1 MRKFGAFFLLFLL
14 TLSSCKDENSFA
26 VNPEFAKY
34 ISAFTYGVVSNQT
47 SIKVQLVEEV
57 PGAKAGEEV
66 KDEFIEFS
74 PAIEG
79 KAYWLDKQTIEFR
92 PKDLLPSGESFEA
105 EFHLS
110 DVVKEVPDH
119 LENLEFK
126 FKVIDQIAFIE
137 EESITTPNPADRS
150 NIRLKGTLT
159 TADFVKT
166 DVLEKLFSAEQNGN
180 ALTVQWEHAKDG
192 RNHTYNISVVRRTK
206 EQGKVE
212 LYCKMS
218 DVGADENAEKS
229 VTIPSLDE
237 FTVFSCKHVN
247 EPEQFITLNFSDPI
261 KDSLDLVGLIYL
273 KNSVQVRLSIK
284 GSQVKV
290 YPNSRIVGEVELIV
304 TNGVCSSLGMCLK
317 ERFSKK
323 IMFQELL
330 PNVEIIGNG
339 VILPSTR
346 GLVLPFRAVNLKAVE
361 LKILKVSEK
370 NVHQFFQ
377 KNQFD
382 ELHELKRVGRIVFRG
397 EIPIIPEKPIDYHS
411 WNTFSLDLAKYIQS
425 EPGAIYR
432 IYLSFK
438 PQHSFYPCEE
448 AIDEEYWKTFE
459 EAEEEFYDR
468 PSEGYW
474 EDYEFSD
481 FQFYDGYDGGE
492 TDNPCHISYYISRQN
507 KNVRSIFASNF
518 GIIAKG
524 GNTDEL
530 LVAVADLRSTEPL
543 SGVEIELYNYQNDL
557 ITKGATDENGFVSIK
572 SKKKAFLLVAKK
584 GEERGYLR
592 LDEGSSLS
600 LSMFDVSGT
609 ENKKGVKGYIYAER
623 GVWRPGDS
631 LYVNFMLED
640 KNDVI
645 PNGHPVVCEV
655 YNSRDQLY
663 KKWMKNTSVKGLY
676 DFRFATN
683 EDDPTGNWTV
693 KIKVGGTEFSKIM
706 KIETVKPNRLK
717 INMDF
722 KTELLKSSK
731 ENLGNLEVKW
741 LTGAKARGLM
751 ADIEMTLKRGSTSF
765 KGYES
770 YTFDDPTIAFES
782 EQKMIFKS
790 KLDNDGKAII
800 DPQIRVEG
808 KAPGMLNCF
817 FKTRAFE
824 SGGDFSTDQFKIAY
838 SPFKSY
844 VGVKVPEGKGW
855 NGAIF
860 SDKPT
865 LINIAS
871 VDENNKAVSRKKL
884 KIEIYEVEWRWWW
897 DYSDDEGYDNY
908 HEGSYSN
915 LIKTDYVNTVN
926 GKAMYELTFPSPSW
940 GRKMIKITDSVSGH
954 TTGQIF
960 YTTYSSWWEEGG
972 HGPGGAEMLAFS
984 TDKQKYNVGEKV
996 KVQLPKVA
1004 EGRALV
1010 SIESGSKIIDHFW
1023 HELDGNSFEF
1033 ATTEAMSPNVFIHV
1047 SLIQPHN
1054 ATANDAPIRMYGIQ
1068 NIMVEDPNTHLVPQ
1082 IKMPDV
1088 LAPEQNVNIT
1098 VSEKN
1103 GKGMAYTI
1111 AVVDEGLLDLT
1122 RFKTPDGWPIFY
1134 SKEALGIRT
1143 WDMYKYVIGAYNGE
1157 MTGLLAAGGDEA
1169 VAGGKNG
1176 GEKANRFKPA
1186 VIHLGPFYLEAGKT
1200 ANHKFKMPNYVGSVR
1215 TMVVAMEDGAYG
1227 SAEKT
1232 TPVKKP
1238 LMVISTLPRVLGP
1251 KERVKVPVTVFAM
1264 DKKVKDVVVQLKASS
1279 LFTVIGEKQ
1288 KTIHFSEEGDQIVEF
1303 ELQVAEAIGVGKIEI
1318 LATGAGE
1325 KASDVTEIQ
1334 VRSSNPLMTK
1344 VASEAIQPNESWNE
1358 KFAAFGIQ
1366 GTNKITLEFSSI
1378 PAMNLDER
1386 MRYLIQYPH
1395 GCIEQTTSSVF
1406 PQLFLGGL
1414 LNLSEEQK
1422 KRISENIKA
1431 GIERLRTFQ
1440 ISGGGMTYWPEYG
1453 YDGACEWGTNYAGH
1467 FMLEAEKQGY
1477 TLPAGFKEKW
1487 VDFQKNTAN
1496 GWSENNQSYDQI
1508 TQAYRL
1514 YTLALAGE
1522 PELGAM
1528 NRMKEMTNLSNESKW
1543 RLAAAYALA
1552 GKDKIALS
1560 IAQNISY
1567 EVKNYRELSYTYG
1580 SGLRD
1585 MAMILESMTYLNMN
1599 DKAKKMMD
1607 NICISLRSDDWY
1619 GTQTTAYSLLAV
1631 SKFVNKMK
1639 GGKGLQVEYTVAGG
1653 PVRTLSVNTPMA
1665 TVEID
1670 GNKTKM
1676 GDIHIVNKGTS
1687 MLFAKMY
1694 TRGIPMMDQSTTGS
1708 NFITMDVKYTDM
1720 DGNTIDPSSIPQGT
1734 DFVAEVEI
1742 NNSNY
1747 GFDLKEM
1754 ALTQIFPSGWEIRNT
1769 RMDLAESDET
1779 ESNYEEVAEN
1789 YEEADENY
1797 YERRNETPIDKAEY
1811 IDFRDDRVLTYFD
1824 MRYRGKMTFKVVLN
1838 AAYVGQFYLPTVYC
1852 EAMYDHDINASESGR
1867 WVKVVK

>member
-14 TLSSCKDENSFA
+14 TISSCKNDNGFS

-34 ISAFTYGVVSNQT
+34 ISAFTYGVVSNQQT
-47 SIKVQLVEEV
+47 IKVQLVQEV
-57 PGAKAGEEV
+57 AEAKAGEEV
-66 KDEFIEFS
+66 KDELIEFS

-92 PKDLLPSGESFEA
+92 PKELLPSGEKFEA

-110 DVVKEVPDH
+110 DVVKDVPDD
-119 LENLEFK
+119 LEDLEFK
-126 FKVIDQIAFIE
+126 FQVIAQVAFIE
-137 EESITTPNPADRS
+137 EESITTPNSADRS
-150 NIRLKGTLT
+150 NIRLRGTLT
-159 TADFVKT
+159 TADYVKT
-166 DVLEKLFSAEQNGN
+166 DVLEKLFSAEQNGK
-180 ALTVQWEHAKDG
+180 ALAVQWEHAKDG
-192 RNHTYNISVVRRTK
+192 RNHTYNISGVRRTK
-206 EQGKVE
+206 EREKVD
-212 LYCKMS
+212 LSCKMTE
-218 DVGADENAEKS
+218 VGAEENAEKLLE
-229 VTIPSLDE
+229 IPSLDE

-247 EPEQFITLNFSDPI
+247 EPEQIITLNFSDPI

-273 KNSVQVRLSIK
+273 KNSVQVRLSTK

-290 YPNSRIVGEVELIV
+290 YPNSRIVGEVELIAA
-304 TNGVCSSLGMCLK
+304 TGICSNINICLK
-317 ERFSKK
+317 QDFKKK
-323 IMFQELL
+323 ILFQELL

-339 VILPSTR
+339 VILPTTK
-346 GLVLPFRAVNLKAVE
+346 GLVLPFKAVNLKAVE

-448 AIDEEYWKTFE
+448 AIDNEYWQKFE
-459 EAEEEFYDR
+459 EAEEEFYDT
-468 PSEGYW
+468 PSTSYW
-474 EDYEFSD
+474 EDYDFSD
-481 FQFYDGYDGGE
+481 FQFYEGYNSDE
-492 TDNPCHISYYISRQN
+492 VDNPCHISYYISRQN

-530 LVAVADLRSTEPL
+530 LVAVTDLRTTEPL
-543 SGVEIELYNYQNDL
+543 GGVDIELYNYQNEL
-557 ITKGATDENGFVSIK
+557 ITKGTTDDKGFVSIK
-572 SKKKAFLLVAKK
+572 TKKKAFLLVAKK

-645 PNGHPVVCEV
+645 PANHPVVCEV

-717 INMDF
+717 ITMDF
-722 KTELLKSSK
+722 GTELLKSK
-731 ENLGNLEVKW
+731 KDNLGNLEVKW

-751 ADIEMTLKRGSTSF
+751 ADIEMTLKRGATAF
-765 KGYES
+765 KGFEGYS
-770 YTFDDPTIAFES
+770 FDDPTVAFES
-782 EQKMIFKS
+782 EQKMIFKG
-790 KLDNDGKAII
+790 KVDNEGKAVI
-800 DPQIRVEG
+800 DPEIRVQG
-808 KAPGMLNCF
+808 QAPGMLNCF

-824 SGGDFSTDQFKIAY
+824 SGGDFSTDQFKAVY
-838 SPFKSY
+838 SPFESY

-860 SDKPT
+860 SDKPNM
-865 LINIAS
+865 INIAS
-871 VDENNKAVSRKKL
+871 VDENNKPISRKKL
-884 KIEIYEVEWRWWW
+884 KIEIYEIEWRWWW

-926 GKAMYELTFPSPSW
+926 GKALYELKFPAASW
-940 GRKMIKITDSVSGH
+940 GRKMIKITDSISGH

-1023 HELDGNSFEF
+1023 HELDGNAIEF
-1033 ATTEAMSPNVFIHV
+1033 VTTDAMSPNVFIHV

-1054 ATANDAPIRMYGIQ
+1054 ATANDAPIRMYGVQ
-1068 NIMVEDPNTHLVPQ
+1068 NITVEDINSHLVPQ
-1082 IKMPDV
+1082 IKMPEV

-1098 VSEKN
+1098 VNEKN
-1103 GKGMAYTI
+1103 GKAMAYTV

-1122 RFKTPDGWPIFY
+1122 RFKTPDAWPVFY

-1143 WDMYKYVIGAYNGE
+1143 WDMYKYVIGAYNGQ
-1157 MTGLLAAGGDEA
+1157 MTGLLAAGGDESA
-1169 VAGGKNG
+1169 GGGKNG

-1186 VIHLGPFYLEAGKT
+1186 VIFLGPFYLEAGKSAT
-1200 ANHKFKMPNYVGSVR
+1200 HKFKMPNYVGSVR
-1215 TMVVAMEDGAYG
+1215 TMVVAMENGAYG

-1251 KERVKVPVTVFAM
+1251 KEKVKVPVTVFAM
-1264 DKKVKDVVVQLKASS
+1264 DKKVKDVVVQIKPSS
-1279 LFTVIGEKQ
+1279 LFTVIGDKQ
-1288 KTIHFSEEGDQIVEF
+1288 KTIHFSEEGDQVVEF
-1303 ELQVAEAIGVGKIEI
+1303 ELLVAEAVGVGKIEI

-1325 KASDVTEIQ
+1325 KASDLTEIQ

-1344 VASEAIQPNESWNE
+1344 VASDALEPNAAWNQT
-1358 KFAAFGIQ
+1358 FTAFGIQ
-1366 GTNKITLEFSSI
+1366 GTNKVTLEFSTI

-1386 MRYLIQYPH
+1386 LRYLIQYPH

-1414 LNLSEEQK
+1414 LNLNEEQK
-1422 KRISENIKA
+1422 KKISENIKA

-1440 ISGGGMTYWPEYG
+1440 ISSGGMTYWPEYG

-1487 VDFQKNTAN
+1487 VEYQRNTAN
-1496 GWSENNQSYDQI
+1496 SWSQNNYDWDQV

-1528 NRMKEMTNLSNESKW
+1528 NRMKEMSGLTNETKW
-1543 RLAAAYALA
+1543 RLAAAYAIA

-1560 IAQNISY
+1560 IVQNASY
-1567 EVKNYRELSYTYG
+1567 EVRTYRELSYTYG

-1585 MAMILESMTYLNMN
+1585 MAMILESMTYLKMN
-1599 DKAKKMMD
+1599 DKGKKLME
-1607 NICISLRSDDWY
+1607 NICGLLRTDDWY

-1631 SKFVNKMK
+1631 SKFVNQAKA
-1639 GGKGLQVEYTVAGG
+1639 GKGMNVEYTIAGG
-1653 PVRTLSVNTPMA
+1653 PVRTLSVSTPMA
-1665 TVEID
+1665 TIEID
-1670 GNKTKM
+1670 GNKIK
-1676 GDIHIVNKGTS
+1676 GGEIHIVNKGS
-1687 MLFAKMY
+1687 SLLFAKIY
-1694 TRGIPMMDQSTTGS
+1694 TRGIPLMDQATTGS
-1708 NFITMDVKYTDM
+1708 NFISMNVTYTDM
-1720 DGNTIDPSSIPQGT
+1720 DGKVIDPSTIAQGT
-1734 DFVAEVEI
+1734 DFIAEVEI
-1742 NNSNY
+1742 SNDGY
-1747 GFDLKEM
+1747 SSDLKEM

-1769 RMDLAESDET
+1769 RMDLAESDES
-1779 ESNYEEVAEN
+1779 ENNYEEVADS
-1789 YEEADENY
+1789 YEEANDNY
-1797 YERRNETPIDKAEY
+1797 YEQREETPIDRADY

-1824 MRYRGKMTFKVVLN
+1824 MRYHGKMKFKVMLN
-1838 AAYVGQFYLPTVYC
+1838 AAYVGQYYLPTVYC
-1852 EAMYDHDINASESGR
+1852 EAMYDHEINASEAGK
-1867 WVKVVK
+1867 WVKVIK

>member
-14 TLSSCKDENSFA
+14 TLSSCKDDNGFA

-47 SIKVQLVEEV
+47 TIKVQLVQEV
-57 PGAKAGEEV
+57 AEAKAGEEV
-66 KDEFIEFS
+66 KEELIEFS

-92 PKDLLPSGESFEA
+92 PKDLLPSGEKFEA

-110 DVVKEVPDH
+110 EIVKDVPDH
-119 LENLEFK
+119 LEDLEFK
-126 FKVIDQIAFIE
+126 FQVIAQVGFIE

-166 DVLEKLFSAEQNGN
+166 DVLEKLFSAEQNGK

-192 RNHTYNISVVRRTK
+192 RNHTYNISGVRRTK
-206 EQGKVE
+206 DKQKVE
-212 LYCKMS
+212 LYCKMT
-218 DVGADENAEKS
+218 DVGADDNAEKS
-229 VTIPSLDE
+229 VSIPSLDE

-304 TNGVCSSLGMCLK
+304 TNGVCSNLGLCLK

-397 EIPIIPEKPIDYHS
+397 EIPIIPEKPIDYHN

-448 AIDEEYWKTFE
+448 AIDEEYWKKFE

-468 PSEGYW
+468 PDQGYW
-474 EDYEFSD
+474 EGYDFSD
-481 FQFYDGYDGGE
+481 FQFYDGYDGSE

-530 LVAVADLRSTEPL
+530 LVAVTDLRTTEPL
-543 SGVEIELYNYQNDL
+543 SGVDIELYNYQNDL
-557 ITKGATDENGFVSIK
+557 ITKGTTDENGFVSIK

-645 PNGHPVVCEV
+645 PSDHPVVCEV

-770 YTFDDPTIAFES
+770 YTFDDPSIAFES

-790 KLDNDGKAII
+790 KLDNDGKASI

-860 SDKPT
+860 SDKPN

-871 VDENNKAVSRKKL
+871 VDENNQPVSRKKL

-1068 NIMVEDPNTHLVPQ
+1068 NITVEDPNTHLVPQ
-1082 IKMPDV
+1082 IKMPEV
-1088 LAPEQNVNIT
+1088 LAPEQNVSIT

-1122 RFKTPDGWPIFY
+1122 RFKTPDGWPVFY

-1169 VAGGKNG
+1169 AAGGKNG

-1200 ANHKFKMPNYVGSVR
+1200 ATHKFKMPNYVGSVR
-1215 TMVVAMEDGAYG
+1215 TMVVAMENGAYG

-1264 DKKVKDVVVQLKASS
+1264 DKKVKDVIVQLKASS

-1422 KRISENIKA
+1422 KKIGENIKA
-1431 GIERLRTFQ
+1431 GIARLRTFQ

-1496 GWSENNQSYDQI
+1496 SWSENNHGYDQI

-1560 IAQNISY
+1560 IVQNTSY

-1607 NICISLRSDDWY
+1607 NICISLRSDNWY

-1639 GGKGLQVEYTVAGG
+1639 GGKGLQVEYTIAGG
-1653 PVRTLSVNTPMA
+1653 PVRTLSVSTPMA

-1694 TRGIPMMDQSTTGS
+1694 TRGIPMMDQATTGS
-1708 NFITMDVKYTDM
+1708 NFISMNVKYTDM
-1720 DGNTIDPSSIPQGT
+1720 DGKIIDPSSIAQGT

-1769 RMDLAESDET
+1769 RMDLAESDEA
-1779 ESNYEEVAEN
+1779 ESNYEDVAEN

-1824 MRYRGKMTFKVVLN
+1824 MRYRGKMTFKVILN

-1852 EAMYDHDINASESGR
+1852 EAMYDHDINASESGK